1 MHKLELLDGAMG
13 SEFINRGFPLPN
25 HIWSAK
31 MNLEAQEIVNQIHT
45 EYVTAGSNYLTTNTF
60 RTTPRAYAKTGLS
73 LSDATLIA
81 ERSLKNAVKL
91 AKDASDSKSFIL
103 GSIAP
108 LEDCYTPNLFPS
120 QIKAHTEFK
129 QLTQWFNE
137 ADIDIFLIETM
148 NSLIETEIC
157 IKEAEKHNKPIWV
170 SYVLKNNK
178 HLLSGESLLDALILL
193 DKYKIDCVLINCNP
207 VNRTG
212 NTLELLSDN
221 WKNRWGIYPNLGI
234 GEPSRD
240 GNIKDLF
247 SDDQFLSVSKNAI
260 ALGATLIGGCCGST
274 PKHIRLLH
282 DAFIK

>member
-31 MNLEAQEIVNQIHT
+31 MNLDAQEIVAQIHN
-45 EYVTAGSNYLTTNTF
+45 EYVEAGALYITTNTF

-81 ERSLKNAVKL
+81 ERSLKNAVNI
-91 AKDASDSKSFIL
+91 AKDASNSKSVIL

-108 LEDCYTPNLFPS
+108 LEDCYNPNAFPN
-120 QIKAHTEFK
+120 QIQAYSEFK

-137 ADIDIFLIETM
+137 VDIDIFLIETM
-148 NSLIETEIC
+148 NSLIETETC
-157 IKEAEKHNKPIWV
+157 IKAAEKHNKPIWV
-170 SYVLKNNK
+170 SYVLKNNN
-178 HLLSGESLLDALILL
+178 HLLSGESLLDALLLL
-193 DKYKIDCVLINCNP
+193 DKYKIECVLINCNP
-207 VNRTG
+207 LNRTD

-221 WKNRWGIYPNLGI
+221 WDKRWGIYPNLGI
-234 GEPSRD
+234 GEPSPD
-240 GNIKDLF
+240 GNIKDI
-247 SDDQFLSVSKNAI
+247 SSNEEFLSVANNAVDK
-260 ALGATLIGGCCGST
+260 GATLIGGCCGSS

-282 DAFIK
+282 DTFIK